1 MKKLLIVGLSVAM
14 GTALALGITA
24 CGKKGNSDADTAKEA
39 IKTVTNL
46 HASVGTE
53 TPTSYKVTGATRV
66 GTQVVT
72 VEWSVTSTYEG
83 YADYVSVGE
92 KGADQQVAI
101 NITQHEEDAIDY
113 TLTASVTVGKAT
125 ETKDFSHTIPAGG
138 KIYTPSEAKTLAGTL
153 DADAYYMEEGVV
165 TAINVKGY
173 VVAIEGGWNT
183 QYNELQKVYIGDTA
197 ETAKTDALY
206 VYYIDS
212 DPVYMTKE
220 FDVEVGDLI
229 TVRGAL
235 QNYKGN
241 TPELTYNGTGESRI
255 DPVIVAPIQ
264 KAPKTDAQI
273 LDDAK
278 NALKINEYYSAT
290 GDYDLPV
297 PIKDVTATWALE
309 GGNNEYVKVEDGKL
323 SVLKLP
329 DTETSYKLTATL
341 SYGTATP
348 VKAEFTIKLGKLA
361 LTHAGTE
368 ADPFTP
374 AEALTIAAT
383 LADKQYYSDT
393 NGVKAVYVKG
403 KVVDVG
409 TWSGGNYNNYNKVY
423 IIAEDAYTANATK
436 DTTGAILVYRIASD
450 PQLTEGTIK
459 HGDTLLLLC
468 GIQRYGETY
477 ELGSTKGS
485 SDSSNSATLVT
496 YTSGGGSVT
505 PGPGGELSDP
515 TKGTEIV
522 AEGATV
528 FDFSD
533 VQVAEAEDYN
543 DITEAALLAAFD
555 NFTGLTVEES
565 KVYAG
570 NNTTGGPAAYQSTGG
585 FLRMGSSKANGTL
598 TLTFTKDINKIQILC
613 LGWSATDTIA
623 IEGFNPATIGNTDQ
637 VAYTFELTEAVKSFT
652 ITTAKRA
659 LIFKIAVTFTDGSE
673 TPPTPEHVH
682 NYTYTYDTENGWQ
695 HKGHCDVSGCT
706 QPDVTEECTPE
717 NNQCPDCKHDFTQK
731 EILDKLFASKADST
745 MKGTYSLTGKVL
757 RIDTAYDSTYKNV
770 TFTMKVDDKEIQAF
784 REKSTHSATVKAGDT
799 VTVQG
804 TLKHYYTGVKEF
816 DAGCVIT
823 NLTTG
828 ELTNAEKVSEALRA
842 VTLPASTAKDITLP
856 EPTIEGVT
864 FAWAS
869 NTETS
874 IKVEGNTLKVTQT
887 TEQVSVKITLT
898 ATCGTDATATKEF
911 TVIVDAKLAEGSQTA
926 EMKYSG
932 STTNMSGNND
942 ANTIF
947 KLDASIF
954 TITSEKTN
962 SGNNHVGLN
971 KDGTM
976 RLYKNETATL
986 HIEIA
991 ATYKIVS
998 IKVTLASNSQQKMD
1012 ALKVVVG
1019 STTVTGTGID
1029 TAKTV
1034 ATFAVDGTKVS
1045 LSNTCTASSS
1055 NQIYIASIEIVYA
1068 PASATVQAPA
1078 QVAILP
1084 VKEF

>member
-323 SVLKLP
+323 TVLKLP
-329 DTETSYKLTATL
+329 DSETSYKLTATL

-409 TWSGGNYNNYNKVY
+409 TWSGGKFNNYNKVY

-450 PQLTEGTIK
+450 PQLTEGTLK

-485 SDSSNSATLVT
+485 SDTTNSATLVT

-505 PGPGGELSDP
+505 PGPDEPDPDTNYGTKEEPLS
-515 TKGTEIV
+515 
-522 AEGATV
+522 
-528 FDFSD
+528 
-533 VQVAEAEDYN
+533 VAEALALGKDLAKNEVLGGTTPQVVYVTGYVVEVGTFNRTYN
-543 DITEAALLAAFD
+543 
-555 NFTGLTVEES
+555 NFNSFYIADSQDGTKATGLCVYGLNLNAEGTFTRKGDLVKGAQITLYGALKGYEPSTGTLYPELTFS
-565 KVYAG
+565 GSVKVYA
-570 NNTTGGPAAYQSTGG
+570 
-585 FLRMGSSKANGTL
+585 SSYTDPRTDAEKA
-598 TLTFTKDINKIQILC
+598 Q
-613 LGWSATDTIA
+613 A
-623 IEGFNPATIGNTDQ
+623 
-637 VAYTFELTEAVKSFT
+637 
-652 ITTAKRA
+652 
-659 LIFKIAVTFTDGSE
+659 AVTAVEFESMD
-673 TPPTPEHVH
+673 
-682 NYTYTYDTENGWQ
+682 
-695 HKGHCDVSGCT
+695 
-706 QPDVTEECTPE
+706 
-717 NNQCPDCKHDFTQK
+717 
-731 EILDKLFASKADST
+731 
-745 MKGTYSLTGKVL
+745 LTGDIELPKP
-757 RIDTAYDSTYKNV
+757 
-770 TFTMKVDDKEIQAF
+770 
-784 REKSTHSATVKAGDT
+784 T
-799 VTVQG
+799 VT
-804 TLKHYYTGVKEF
+804 
-816 DAGCVIT
+816 
-823 NLTTG
+823 
-828 ELTNAEKVSEALRA
+828 
-842 VTLPASTAKDITLP
+842 
-856 EPTIEGVT
+856 GVT
-864 FAWAS
+864 FAWVSDNQAATVDS
-869 NTETS
+869 ATNKLT
-874 IKVEGNTLKVTQT
+874 VTRGDADQN
-887 TEQVSVKITLT
+887 VKLTLT
-898 ATCGTDATATKEF
+898 ATCGTQGTATEDYNFVVKQKLNLTPGEQNF
-911 TVIVDAKLAEGSQTA
+911 TIDFSTNFTTYTDSSEWKDSSNRYGVYGEHTLSFATLGVSTVEGTVELNNASRQNSTITTLPTLAAKNTLTAYVTVHAEGVSIQSLTFNLQEWTNKKKFSKIVIETSTNGSTWTEYGTA
-926 EMKYSG
+926 VGDGTSNTLLISENDTFTFTATDDTVTYVRLAIYATGTSNVQVGIKSIEMKV
-932 STTNMSGNND
+932 
-942 ANTIF
+942 
-947 KLDASIF
+947 
-954 TITSEKTN
+954 KT
-962 SGNNHVGLN
+962 L
-971 KDGTM
+971 
-976 RLYKNETATL
+976 
-986 HIEIA
+986 
-991 ATYKIVS
+991 
-998 IKVTLASNSQQKMD
+998 
-1012 ALKVVVG
+1012 
-1019 STTVTGTGID
+1019 
-1029 TAKTV
+1029 
-1034 ATFAVDGTKVS
+1034 
-1045 LSNTCTASSS
+1045 
-1055 NQIYIASIEIVYA
+1055 
-1068 PASATVQAPA
+1068 SATVAAPA

-1084 VKEF
+1084 GKEF